1 MRMTSTHFL
10 PFPLSFPSPFCKWVY
25 LLAELISLALS
36 GSWLSCFLGRNVTS
50 LFMDL
55 GCLVPIN
62 YGKLF
67 GELWRFV
74 LEWFFFF
81 FSGGLKRKPQGLQE
95 RFAGMGF
102 SSGCG
107 RLYEVTGQAFR
118 LPTVVPLKG
127 EKPKLTRAGVIP
139 CKGQWDKST
148 LPVSL
153 LEQTYDVR
161 EFLRPLLCSPGP
173 RVLRQLQMLG

>member
-81 FSGGLKRKPQGLQE
+81 FFFRRAKEETPRT
-95 RFAGMGF
+95 AGKICRHGF
-102 SSGCG
+102 QL
-107 RLYEVTGQAFR
+107 RLWEAVRSNWTG
-118 LPTVVPLKG
+118 LPTSYCGAIKG
-127 EKPKLTRAGVIP
+127 
-139 CKGQWDKST
+139 
-148 LPVSL
+148 
-153 LEQTYDVR
+153 
-161 EFLRPLLCSPGP
+161 
-173 RVLRQLQMLG
+173 

>member
-1 MRMTSTHFL
+1 MAS
-10 PFPLSFPSPFCKWVY
+10 S
-25 LLAELISLALS
+25 S
-36 GSWLSCFLGRNVTS
+36 GSCGGLCWNG
-50 LFMDL
+50 
-55 GCLVPIN
+55 
-62 YGKLF
+62 
-67 GELWRFV
+67 
-74 LEWFFFF
+74 FFFF
-81 FSGGLKRKPQGLQE
+81 FFAGGLKRKPQGLQE

-148 LPVSL
+148 LPVSMLEQNIRCKGILKTTPVLPRPKGAETASDAGLKCPGL
-153 LEQTYDVR
+153 LE
-161 EFLRPLLCSPGP
+161 
-173 RVLRQLQMLG
+173 